1 MKKLISILLFL
12 SLYGNAQVLPSPADV
27 AWSWTPITTG
37 LRFSPV
43 KNSLVTGA
51 IYFRASNVT
60 GSTTAFLFD
69 SSGNVLASSILAD
82 GSGWTTIN
90 LSPTVVEAG
99 KQYVIAYSSEG
110 NFYTSIGVNFPKAT
124 ELFNA
129 LQSQY
134 IYKKNAFPDK
144 FSTEQSHSVEPVLI
158 PITPSE
164 PKDTFLLVVKDTV
177 KVFVDTCTIDYT
189 KLADVQFVL
198 MIPEEG
204 GTVRLPDSTEVYKAI
219 YGAAQPHEA
228 YKDDIKNI
236 MYRFQRTYTINK
248 VATPVRFTMYKTGAW
263 RRELKDSAGI
273 WQNYPYAPY

>member
-1 MKKLISILLFL
+1 MKKLLSILLL
-12 SLYGNAQVLPSPADV
+12 VSLYGNSQVLPSPADV

-90 LSPTVVEAG
+90 LSPAVVEAG
-99 KQYVIAYSSEG
+99 KQYVIAYSSED

-129 LQSQY
+129 IQSQY
-134 IYKKNAFPDK
+134 IYKTNAFPDK

-158 PITPSE
+158 PITPAE

-189 KLADVQFVL
+189 KLVDVQFVV
-198 MIPEEG
+198 MIPDEG
-204 GTVRLPDSTEVYKAI
+204 GTVKLPDSTTVYKAI
-219 YGAAQPHEA
+219 YGAAQPHVRL
-228 YKDDIKNI
+228 KDDASLRL
-236 MYRFQRTYTINK
+236 YRFTRNYTING
-248 VATPVRFTMYKTGAW
+248 VSTPVRFTLYKTGAW
-263 RRELKDSAGI
+263 IRERQINGVWTI
-273 WQNYPYAPY
+273 MPY